1 MANSVV
7 SFDIDARKIDFV
19 SQFGT
24 EFKGLMDLMA
34 VSRPIFKESGTDI
47 SIKKVSIDLADQVA
61 KGQTIALTDAEVTE
75 VDADPIT
82 INKYRKATTLED
94 ISRYGYDN
102 AVERTDDG
110 LRRAIGSAITS
121 GLYAT
126 LMTGTL
132 TGSESTFQMAL
143 AIAHAKV
150 STQFNTIS
158 LGVTGTVGFVNTTD
172 FYTYLGGA
180 EISVQS
186 AFGMDYVQNFMGYD
200 VVFISPFVTQ
210 GKVAATALN
219 NLNIYAVNPSDSDF
233 TKSGLEFVT
242 DDTGLIGVQIT
253 PNYSNAT
260 SETYAI
266 CGVKLLPE
274 FIDGVSVI
282 TVTP

>member
-24 EFKGLMDLMA
+24 EFKGLLDLLS

-82 INKYRKATTLED
+82 IKKFRKATTLED
-94 ISRYGYDN
+94 ISAYGYDN

-110 LRRAIGSAITS
+110 LRRAIGSDITS
-121 GLYAT
+121 GLYTT

-132 TGSESTFQMAL
+132 TGSESTFQMAM

-180 EISVQS
+180 EISVQT

-200 VVFISPFVTQ
+200 VVFISPFVTS
-210 GKVAATALN
+210 GKVVATALN
-219 NLNIYAVNPSDSDF
+219 NLNVYAVNPSDSDF
-233 TKSGLEFVT
+233 VKAGLEFVT
-242 DDTGLIGVQIT
+242 DDTGLIGVQIKG
-253 PNYSNAT
+253 NYSNAT
-260 SETYAI
+260 SETFAI